1 MAEVEH
7 MVEVLEAR
15 EEAAVTIAEDTFREA
30 EALAGVHARELAEA
44 RLRLRQAQPPR
55 AESAAGAYQAASRV
69 AAAAG
74 AHQVASSRVATTA
87 FRAAERAA
95 LDVVAIRCWIDRR
108 SVDGVENLDDKG
120 AFMMAAEDAF
130 GGPTLN
136 LELFSK
142 IMRAYHKCLGDL
154 PEAFSSI
161 SQIAAKRCGR
171 PRGRRERPLRPD
183 DGMDDARGRWERPL
197 RPDDGMDDARGRWE
211 RPLRPDDGMD
221 HEYVPDVWML
231 LECR

>member
-1 MAEVEH
+1 M
-7 MVEVLEAR
+7 
-15 EEAAVTIAEDTFREA
+15 
-30 EALAGVHARELAEA
+30 
-44 RLRLRQAQPPR
+44 
-55 AESAAGAYQAASRV
+55 

-74 AHQVASSRVATTA
+74 AHQIASSRV
-87 FRAAERAA
+87 AERAA
-95 LDVVAIRCWIDRR
+95 LDVAVIRCWIDRR
-108 SVDGVENLDDKG
+108 SVDGVENLDDKE

-130 GGPTLN
+130 GRGRTLS

-142 IMRAYHKCLGDL
+142 IMRAYHTSLGDL
-154 PEAFSSI
+154 PETFSSI

-197 RPDDGMDDARGRWE
+197 RPE
-211 RPLRPDDGMD
+211 DGMD